1 MFEKFIVPV
10 VVGATAAVVGACAYV
25 GGRIKK
31 LTDRFDRSV
40 SDLKDIS
47 EKEISEELLRKA
59 VDEAADSKMERY
71 AREVH
76 NEVLD
81 EYKAALRKEIRVVID
96 TEAKTIK
103 DKAQDEIERQISN
116 IDISDMKRRVRERA
130 EDKVVDKFDGQ
141 LDDILEKFN
150 DKLGGVAKVYSEIE
164 GVIRGV
170 KASNEKKISFSLD

>member
-10 VVGATAAVVGACAYV
+10 VVGTGIVVVGACAFV
-25 GGRIKK
+25 GSRIKNLASK
-31 LTDRFDRSV
+31 FDRSV
-40 SDLKDIS
+40 KDLKDIS
-47 EKEISEELLRKA
+47 EKEITKEVMDEAVKA
-59 VDEAADSKMERY
+59 AADSKMERY

-76 NEVLD
+76 SEVLD
-81 EYKAALRKEIRVVID
+81 EGKAALRKEIRIVVD
-96 TEAKTIK
+96 AEAKTIK
-103 DKAQDEIERQISN
+103 DKTQEEIERQVSN

-141 LDDILEKFN
+141 LDDILDKFN